1 MLRTLCVVWT
11 EPVSAET
18 ASEFRWQT
26 VEEDTSPSEEVDVQG
41 QVPGAQTLH
50 PVRQTRG
57 RMTQRQVGCQIPLFF
72 LGKLTE
78 LISSVKLK
86 ILEI

>member
-57 RMTQRQVGCQIPLFF
+57 RMTQRQVGYQTLLFF
-72 LGKLTE
+72 EVG
-78 LISSVKLK
+78 
-86 ILEI
+86 